1 MRTIATQIKQTI
13 EAQCPNTFSL
23 YAGYGFKE
31 NRPVSFPQ
39 GVQVYEKRRTDGRML
54 KARYR
59 YADGSEL
66 EYAYLPARET
76 YRLTAH

>member
-1 MRTIATQIKQTI
+1 MSTLATRIKQTI

-31 NRPVSFPQ
+31 NQPVHFPQ
-39 GVQVYEKRRTDGRML
+39 GAQVSEKRRTDGRVL

-66 EYAYLPARET
+66 EYTYLPAQET
-76 YRLTAH
+76 YRLTTH